1 MTDPH
6 HEQVTEA
13 RREAAEDVKQA
24 YKDLCEAA
32 GMPLEDEE
40 DV

>member
-6 HEQVTEA
+6 KKVTED
-13 RREAAEDVKQA
+13 RQDAAEEVKQA
-24 YKDLCEAA
+24 YKDLCAAA

-40 DV
+40 SE